1 VLVAVVRAVV
11 PPRVI
16 TVDAVTA
23 AVAGAITPTR
33 LKTSPSTVMTAN
45 FFAFLLLMKLPSQIN
60 F

>member
-1 VLVAVVRAVV
+1 VVRAVV

-16 TVDAVTA
+16 AVDAVTA

-33 LKTSPSTVMTAN
+33 LKISPSAVVTAN
-45 FFAFLLLMKLPSQIN
+45 FFALLLFMKLPSLIN